1 MQAIVNSYLTA
12 VKSKER
18 VIISTVTYALS
29 LVINVVINYCLI
41 FGKVGCYSY
50 VEGAAIGT
58 LCARTF
64 ELLLV
69 LGYAI
74 KNKRIF

>member
-12 VKSKER
+12 VKSMER

-41 FGKVGCYSY
+41 FGKAGLPQLG
-50 VEGAAIGT
+50 VEG
-58 LCARTF
+58 LR
-64 ELLLV
+64 
-69 LGYAI
+69 
-74 KNKRIF
+74 